1 MRGLLR
7 FIKATVVGG
16 LLFMVPIIILI
27 MTLEKG
33 MLIAS
38 KFVAPLAAHF
48 PDKPVLGMTAATLAA
63 ALVLLVLSF
72 FAGLAAQTASGQK
85 FVVWLEK
92 VFLSKLPG
100 YVMFRGV
107 VGDMSNGMDT
117 LAGESKVRTVFVSI
131 EEAWQIGFLM
141 DTLASGELAVY
152 VPGAPSPLSGSLY
165 FMAPDRIREC
175 NLTVFEAQAMLRRI
189 GKGAAEA
196 IQQAGP

>member
-1 MRGLLR
+1 MKGLLR
-7 FIKATVVGG
+7 FIKATVIGG
-16 LLFMVPIIILI
+16 VLFMVPIIILI

-48 PDKPVLGMTAATLAA
+48 PDKPLLGMTAATLAA
-63 ALVLLVLSF
+63 ALVLLILSF
-72 FAGLAAQTASGQK
+72 LAGLAAQTAIGQK

-131 EEAWQIGFLM
+131 EDAWQIGFLM

-152 VPGAPSPLSGSLY
+152 VPGAPSPMSGSLY
-165 FMAPDRIREC
+165 FMGPDRVRESS
-175 NLTVFEAQAMLRRI
+175 LTVFEAQAMLRRI
-189 GKGAAEA
+189 GKGSSEA